1 MPRLTRVMVA
11 AFAVALLV
19 GVVAA
24 GPAAAFDRRANERTL
39 LKLVNHARVQR
50 GLKPVAISAA
60 LQRAALSHS
69 RDMLARGYFGH
80 SSLSGASVKT
90 RAGRA
95 GYNVTGRASWAVGE
109 VIAWGTSYSS
119 TPESVF
125 RGWMQS
131 SAHRR
136 VILCTRWRD
145 VGIGCACGT
154 FRGTSGAVMYTVDF
168 GRR

>member
-1 MPRLTRVMVA
+1 MPRLIRTTVA
-11 AFAVALLV
+11 AFAVALLM

-24 GPAAAFDRRANERTL
+24 GPAAAFDRRANERAM

-69 RDMLARGYFGH
+69 RDMLARGFFGH

-95 GYNVTGRASWAVGE
+95 GYSVASSASWSVGE
-109 VIAWGTSYSS
+109 VIAWGTSYRS

-125 RGWMQS
+125 KGWMRS

-136 VILCTRWRD
+136 VILCPRWRD
-145 VGIGCACGT
+145 VGIGCAGGT
-154 FRGTSGAVMYTVDF
+154 FQGSSGAVMYTADF